1 MKARD
6 WQRYLEAER
15 KSHGKTVFTVTE
27 LANVSGSALHVL
39 NVELNRLCKQ
49 GIIVRYARGQY
60 GLPEAVTPEQLVP
73 FLDGHAYITGAFALH
88 RHNLITQMPVEIT
101 CFTNRRHNRSRVR
114 TTPLGRFTFV
124 CVQSPVYAS
133 PSDGVLAGPAQALC
147 DYVFLMRRRGIAP
160 ISQVTFRGLHDLDTK
175 AIQEQINRYPKSVQQ
190 TLAQLLRQMP
200 MKQSGS
206 YQLFG

>member
-27 LANVSGSALHVL
+27 LANISGSTPHVL

-60 GLPEAVTPEQLVP
+60 GLPEAVTPEQLVL
-73 FLDGHAYITGAFALH
+73 FLDAHAYITGAFALH

-114 TTPLGRFTFV
+114 PTPLGRFTFV
-124 CVQSPVYAS
+124 CVQSPVYAPPADS
-133 PSDGVLAGPAQALC
+133 IVAGPVQALC
-147 DYVFLMRRRGIAP
+147 DYVFLMRQRGVAAS
-160 ISQVTFRGLHDLDTK
+160 SQVTFRGLHELDIK
-175 AIQEQINRYPKSVQQ
+175 AIQEQAARYPKSVQR
-190 TLAQLLRQMP
+190 TLDQLLELSP
-200 MKQSGS
+200 MKPSGR
-206 YQLFG
+206 